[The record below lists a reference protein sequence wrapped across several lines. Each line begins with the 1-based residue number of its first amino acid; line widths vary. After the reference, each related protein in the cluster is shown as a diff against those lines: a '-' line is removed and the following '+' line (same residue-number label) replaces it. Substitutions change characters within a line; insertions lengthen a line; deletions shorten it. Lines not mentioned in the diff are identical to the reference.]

1 MVVARH
7 ARTMAALKI
16 ELEPA
21 EAGFAPERLARIDD
35 HFRGYVDQ
43 QKLAG
48 WHVAVS
54 RHGQVVHS
62 STAGHRDLEHGLEF
76 TDDTIVRMFSMTK
89 PITSVAAMM
98 LYEEGLFELKSPI
111 AKWLPEFADTRVYR
125 SGSFVAPVTEPLT
138 EPMRVWHLLTHTS
151 GLTYGFHNTHA
162 TDAIYRRAGFEWGNP
177 PGADLA
183 ECCALWASMPLAFQP
198 GTEWNYGVSTD
209 VLGRL
214 VEVVSGMPL
223 DEFFRTRIF
232 EPLGMTDTGFF
243 VPSEDHDRF
252 ATLYVRNPATGHAM
266 PAPDPLGRGM
276 TSPPS
281 MFGGG
286 GGLVGTAHDYLR
298 FCHML
303 LNGGE
308 LDGVR
313 LLGTRTVEYMT
324 RNHLPGGA
332 DLEAFGRPL
341 FAETSFDGVGF
352 GLGFSVVLDAAANK
366 VLRAE
371 GEYSWGGA
379 ASTIFWV
386 DPVNEIV
393 ALFLTQLLPSST
405 YPIRSQ
411 LNQLLQQALVD

>member
-1 MVVARH
+1 MP
-7 ARTMAALKI
+7 ALKI
-16 ELEPA
+16 EIDPA
-21 EAGFAPERLARIDD
+21 DVGFSGERLARIDR
-35 HFRGYVDQ
+35 HFQRYVDER
-43 QKLAG
+43 KLAG
-48 WHVAVS
+48 WHVDIS
-54 RHGQVVHS
+54 RGGQLVHS
-62 STAGHRDLEHGLEF
+62 STSGRRDVDADLPF
-76 TDDTIVRMFSMTK
+76 TDDTVVRLYSMTK

-111 AKWLPEFADTRVYR
+111 ATWLPEFADTRVYR
-125 SGSFVAPVTEPLT
+125 SGSHLTPVTEPLV
-138 EPMRVWHLLTHTS
+138 EPIRVWHLLTHTS
-151 GLTYGFHNTHA
+151 GLTYGFHNTHV

-183 ECCALWASMPLAFQP
+183 ECCRLWAAMPLAFQP

-232 EPLGMTDTGFF
+232 EPLGMTETDFH
-243 VPSEDHDRF
+243 VPAARQERF
-252 ATLYVRNPATGHAM
+252 ATLYVRDPATGEAT
-266 PAPDPLGRGM
+266 PAPAALGHRM
-276 TSPPS
+276 DEPPT
-281 MFGGG
+281 MLGGG
-286 GGLVGTAHDYLR
+286 GGLAGTAHDYLR
-298 FCHML
+298 FAHML
-303 LNGGE
+303 LNRGE

-313 LLGTRTVEYMT
+313 LLGGRTVDYMT
-324 RNHLPGGA
+324 RNQLPGGA
-332 DLEAFGRPL
+332 DLERFGRPL
-341 FAETSFDGVGF
+341 FAETSYDGVGF
-352 GLGFSVVLDAAANK
+352 GLGFAVVLDAAANK

-386 DPVNEIV
+386 DPAQEIV

-411 LNQLLQQALVD
+411 LNQLVQQALVD